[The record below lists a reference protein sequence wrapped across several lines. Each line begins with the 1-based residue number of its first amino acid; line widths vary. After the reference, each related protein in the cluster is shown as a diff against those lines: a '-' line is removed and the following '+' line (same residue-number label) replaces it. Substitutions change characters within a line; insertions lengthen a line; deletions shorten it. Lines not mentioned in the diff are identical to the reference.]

1 MATKV
6 KSRRL
11 SQKQEL
17 CKEVPKLVCHKCPS
31 EGLNDGEY
39 TVTIPLEY
47 VLAALKAPAA
57 YFVFK
62 FVGLRYR
69 ELRPTKEGCII

>member
-1 MATKV
+1 MATKA

-17 CKEVPKLVCHKCPS
+17 CKEIPSLTCSRMPS

-62 FVGLRYR
+62 FIGMKG
-69 ELRPTKEGCII
+69 TK